1 MHTVLLS
8 KADEVYL
15 EKCAQEHS
23 FSYGIIIGHVSKR
36 RTTFRAPPRR
46 FILLMENI
54 YPALCDIAASRSD
67 QKYCCT
73 SGPKQ

>member
-36 RTTFRAPPRR
+36 RHA
-46 FILLMENI
+46 I
-54 YPALCDIAASRSD
+54 
-67 QKYCCT
+67 
-73 SGPKQ
+73 SGTAT

>member
-36 RTTFRAPPRR
+36 EHA
-46 FILLMENI
+46 I
-54 YPALCDIAASRSD
+54 
-67 QKYCCT
+67 
-73 SGPKQ
+73 SGTAT